1 MYSVLVTDDEPTAV
15 KHIESIIEKKCPDFY
30 VAGRA
35 RNGKEALE
43 KTLDIHPDIL
53 ITDIRMPVMDGIQL
67 SEALYSSGEDTK
79 IIIVSGYSE
88 FGYAQSA
95 IKLGVRDYIL
105 KPVVP
110 SELQALLFKLK
121 EELKDKYY
129 QGRKEII
136 RKLSLGQA
144 PKEGEMEKYFPYALY
159 YAALVRRN
167 GLPPRFSGQRNVEI
181 FSDSNET
188 IFIYG
193 RDECEALYIWP
204 KELVD
209 GNDFIRLIEHKVEKE
224 QPQTAYF
231 TAVYGDEPVPCSRLQ
246 ELMKKLYRALDCGI
260 VLGKNKVIHL
270 KGEEEDGCGKEPE
283 VQEDGLCGLEKYC
296 MKSNFS
302 RAKEEMIRLLY
313 KWDKEERPQI
323 WVEGMVHKI
332 SYILQKYRSGKGWNR
347 EEEFLLEDA
356 FLYSENVQQLADNLA
371 EILFKTP
378 EEEADFL
385 KMDTQEYYNK
395 IMKYISG
402 HFAQQLTLQS
412 ASRALG
418 ISQTYLSKLIRKYGG
433 ESFNSCLTRLRMEKA
448 MEIMRTSGSRIYVKD
463 VAEQVGYQD
472 QFYFSRIFRAHTGM
486 CPSDFWNE

>member
-193 RDECEALYIWP
+193 RDECEALYICP

-231 TAVYGDEPVPCSRLQ
+231 TAVG
-246 ELMKKLYRALDCGI
+246 
-260 VLGKNKVIHL
+260 
-270 KGEEEDGCGKEPE
+270 
-283 VQEDGLCGLEKYC
+283 
-296 MKSNFS
+296 
-302 RAKEEMIRLLY
+302 
-313 KWDKEERPQI
+313 
-323 WVEGMVHKI
+323 
-332 SYILQKYRSGKGWNR
+332 
-347 EEEFLLEDA
+347 
-356 FLYSENVQQLADNLA
+356 
-371 EILFKTP
+371 
-378 EEEADFL
+378 
-385 KMDTQEYYNK
+385 
-395 IMKYISG
+395 
-402 HFAQQLTLQS
+402 TLQP
-412 ASRALG
+412 AAG
-418 ISQTYLSKLIRKYGG
+418 AY
-433 ESFNSCLTRLRMEKA
+433 EKA
-448 MEIMRTSGSRIYVKD
+448 VQGPGLRNCLREKQGDPSEGRGRGRMRKGAGSSGGRTVRFGKVLYEI
-463 VAEQVGYQD
+463 
-472 QFYFSRIFRAHTGM
+472 QFLQSKGRDDPAAVQMG
-486 CPSDFWNE
+486 

>member
-167 GLPPRFSGQRNVEI
+167 GLPPRFPDRGMWKYFQI
-181 FSDSNET
+181 PMKQ
-188 IFIYG
+188 Y
-193 RDECEALYIWP
+193 LY
-204 KELVD
+204 
-209 GNDFIRLIEHKVEKE
+209 
-224 QPQTAYF
+224 T
-231 TAVYGDEPVPCSRLQ
+231 
-246 ELMKKLYRALDCGI
+246 
-260 VLGKNKVIHL
+260 
-270 KGEEEDGCGKEPE
+270 
-283 VQEDGLCGLEKYC
+283 
-296 MKSNFS
+296 
-302 RAKEEMIRLLY
+302 EEMNAKPCISVPRN
-313 KWDKEERPQI
+313 W
-323 WVEGMVHKI
+323 WTGM
-332 SYILQKYRSGKGWNR
+332 IL
-347 EEEFLLEDA
+347 
-356 FLYSENVQQLADNLA
+356 
-371 EILFKTP
+371 
-378 EEEADFL
+378 
-385 KMDTQEYYNK
+385 
-395 IMKYISG
+395 
-402 HFAQQLTLQS
+402 
-412 ASRALG
+412 
-418 ISQTYLSKLIRKYGG
+418 
-433 ESFNSCLTRLRMEKA
+433 
-448 MEIMRTSGSRIYVKD
+448 SGSLNIRWKRN
-463 VAEQVGYQD
+463 
-472 QFYFSRIFRAHTGM
+472 SRRPHILPRCTEMSRYPAAG
-486 CPSDFWNE
+486 CRSL